1 MRDVPMAKV
10 RECQDQFLYKLRSSA
25 PEVIET
31 LAAGKIDDETTKKI
45 EAVMADIAGTYK
57 A

>member
-1 MRDVPMAKV
+1 VEVPIDKV
-10 RECQDQFLYKLRSSA
+10 RECQTAFLDKLRSNA

-31 LAAGKIDDETTKKI
+31 LAAGKIDDATTDKI
-45 EAVMADIAGTYK
+45 EEIMFDIAGTYN